1 MGTPSVVL
9 LDDNKRHRKYTGVEK
24 FHAAG
29 YYGAGIVAA
38 SGEAWSLKSYN
49 PDDQCFDPFGE
60 GFGTGHSMNTAATFF
75 QVAPKA
81 HLYMLSTSSL
91 LSSTPGR
98 SYDKF
103 VTKSIPLIKEKHIT
117 AMFNSFT
124 KQYNDET
131 KEAIV
136 NSLKEVEDYF
146 KCFFA
151 MGNDSTKD
159 YNKITDIEEIFG
171 VSAYT
176 IMVSGQVVPAG
187 YSSESET
194 TDFAAPSMIY
204 TNTTAT
210 KPSDGGGPNAG
221 TSFSAPW
228 LCGMCCL
235 LDEFFIDKTGKPL
248 SREMTY
254 QFFKDHVKDL
264 GDPGFD
270 KKNGYGAVIL
280 PDPSEIDVEKYQP
293 TGGDT
298 PMVDPDDKGDE
309 DPTMPDMSAYKEF
322 KTYIP
327 KEGITIN
334 VIPHDSIDRLDFV
347 QCKQPLETLGSFYN
361 RQEDKPQILINGG
374 LFNWSDGSN
383 IMSFVDEG
391 EEKNWQNGFEGLGTL
406 PTDPSRLVYGI
417 DNGNTWKDFLSA
429 YPMLVKKGEKVASY
443 GKALELNYNTAR
455 QAIGYTKNN
464 DLIILTVDQKAGGM
478 LFGDMVKLFLEH
490 DAYYAMNLDGGGSVR
505 KMIGGEVVN
514 TPTED
519 RTVDNV
525 FCVYLKKVGEDVAT
539 NRPVI
544 GNSYYALEDLPAY
557 VGIESDNIEM
567 TIPKG
572 SQFKVN
578 NVTDWNGKVWMA
590 VEYDYQRGFSI
601 FTEETV
607 GTTAPKDEEPVTPV
621 EPDPTPDPE
630 PEEPAFVAGVYKV
643 NVAEGTYL
651 SVRNAPAQSGDLVDK
666 LYRDDEIVI
675 TEVKNDI
682 WGKLKNNAEQYV
694 NMNYTVRVKDYED
707 PVVVIPTS
715 GKIAVVIAD
724 AFPYKTGDIV
734 YVMEE
739 NGDTV
744 VCQSN
749 LCAESATY
757 TIATDAISYIITI
770 HEDAPVVDPDDDKTE
785 DILDKFQDK
794 DEIPAYAVD
803 SVRRMVEQGVFN
815 VDTKFRPND
824 TATRAE
830 LAVIAD
836 RLVNNLK

>member
-9 LDDNKRHRKYTGVEK
+9 LDDNKRHRKYTGVSK

-49 PDDQCFDPFGE
+49 PDDQCVDPFGE
-60 GFGTGHSMNTAATFF
+60 GFGTGHSLNTAATFF

-81 HLYMLSTSSL
+81 QLYMLSTSSL
-91 LSSTPGR
+91 LSGTPGR

-103 VTKSIPLIKEKHIT
+103 VTKSIPLIKEKRIT

-124 KQYNDET
+124 KQYNNET
-131 KEAIV
+131 REAIT
-136 NSLKEVEDYF
+136 NSLKEVEDFF

-159 YNKITDIEEIFG
+159 YNQITDIEEIFG

-176 IMVSGQVVPAG
+176 LMVSGEAVPAG

-210 KPSDGGGPNAG
+210 KPSDSGGPNAG

-248 SREMTY
+248 TREMTY
-254 QFFKDHVKDL
+254 RFFKDHTKDL
-264 GDPGFD
+264 GNPGFD

-309 DPTMPDMSAYKEF
+309 NPNMPDMSAYKEF
-322 KTYIP
+322 KTYTP
-327 KEGITIN
+327 KTGVSVN

-347 QCKQPLETLGSFYN
+347 QCKQPLETLGSFYK
-361 RQEDKPQILINGG
+361 RQENKPQILINGG
-374 LFNWSDGSN
+374 LFNWSNGGN

-391 EEKNWQNGFEGLGTL
+391 EEKNWQNGFEGIGTL
-406 PTDPSRLVYGI
+406 PTDPSSLIYGF
-417 DNGNTWKDFLSA
+417 DNGNTWKDFMSA
-429 YPMLVKKGEKVASY
+429 YPMLVKKGDVVSDY
-443 GKALELNYNTAR
+443 GKAAELNYKTAR
-455 QAIGYTKNN
+455 QAIGFTENK
-464 DLIILTVDQKAGGM
+464 DLIILTVDQKSGGM
-478 LFGDMVKLFLEH
+478 QFADMAKLFLKY

-505 KMIGGEVVN
+505 KLIGGEVAN

-519 RTVDNV
+519 RAVDNV
-525 FCVYLKKVGEDVAT
+525 FCVYLKEVSDDVD
-539 NRPVI
+539 NNKPVI
-544 GNSYYALEDLPAY
+544 GNSYYALQELPAY

-572 SQFKVN
+572 AQFKVN
-578 NVTDWNGKVWMA
+578 NVTEWNGKIWMA

-607 GTTAPKDEEPVTPV
+607 GTVAPKDEEPVTPPV
-621 EPDPTPDPE
+621 EPDPE
-630 PEEPAFVAGVYKV
+630 PEAPEFVAGVYRV
-643 NVAEGTYL
+643 NVVDGTYL

-666 LYRDDEIVI
+666 LYRGDEIVI
-675 TEVKNDI
+675 TEIKNEI
-682 WGKLKNNAEQYV
+682 WGKLKSDAEKYV
-694 NMNYTVRVKDYED
+694 NINYTIRVKDYED
-707 PVVVIPTS
+707 PVVVIPTT
-715 GKIAVVIAD
+715 GKIAAVIAD

-734 YVMEE
+734 YVVEE

-749 LCAESATY
+749 LCTEASTY
-757 TIATDAISYIITI
+757 TIAADAVSYIITI
-770 HEDAPVVDPDDDKTE
+770 HEDETVVNPDDNKT
-785 DILDKFQDK
+785 DDVLDQFQDK

-803 SVRRMVEQGVFN
+803 SVRRMVEKGVFN
-815 VDTKFRPND
+815 SDKKFRPND

-836 RLVNNLK
+836 RLVNSLK